1 MIIYVSSCMTFFSW
15 LYDRLLKMNMPQAD
29 FLIIILFLLL

>member
-1 MIIYVSSCMTFFSW
+1 MIIYVSW
-15 LYDRLLKMNMPQAD
+15 LYDRFLKMNMPQAD